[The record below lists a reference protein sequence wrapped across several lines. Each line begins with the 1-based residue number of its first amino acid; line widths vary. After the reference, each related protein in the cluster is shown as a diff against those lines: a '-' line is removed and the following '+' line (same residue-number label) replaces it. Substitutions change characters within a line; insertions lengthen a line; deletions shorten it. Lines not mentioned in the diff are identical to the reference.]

1 MEDWMSKLGGRKER
15 IVKSREDWRKQNQ
28 VKKLRI
34 FMTIVGVAIVLSAAA
49 GALLAWFQVN
59 RLTSRAES
67 RASSIAP
74 VSSEASSLPVYDN
87 SLNLLV
93 VNSENPIPSDYRA
106 EVTEYG
112 GVSVDGRIV
121 PALEEMMQG
130 ASSAGCPLKLT
141 AGYVDTAK
149 QDELYRAEV
158 KRLMK
163 TEKKSQ
169 VLAENEAQATVGRG
183 GYNESQTG
191 LSVVLAA
198 QDGAGSTKFTST
210 KQYQWLLSNS
220 VNYGFI
226 LRYPEHKEDLTGMQ
240 FQPGRFRYVGKD
252 NAVKMRELSMCLEE
266 YSNYVGVR
274 EEG

>member
-1 MEDWMSKLGGRKER
+1 MSKLGGKKER

-28 VKKLRI
+28 VKRLRI
-34 FMTIVGVAIVLSAAA
+34 FMTIVGIAIVLSAAA

-59 RLTSRAES
+59 RLSSRAES
-67 RASSIAP
+67 RVSSVAP
-74 VSSEASSLPVYDN
+74 VSSEASSIPVYSN
-87 SLNLLV
+87 SLNLLL

-106 EVTEYG
+106 EVTEYD
-112 GVSVDGRIV
+112 GVPVDGRIV
-121 PALEEMMQG
+121 PALQEMMQ
-130 ASSAGCPLKLT
+130 AAAAAGCPLKLT
-141 AGYVDTAK
+141 AGYVDAAK
-149 QDELYRAEV
+149 QDELYRTEV

-198 QDGAGSTKFTST
+198 QNGTGGAKFVSTP
-210 KQYQWLLSNS
+210 QYQWLLSNS
-220 VNYGFI
+220 VSYGFI
-226 LRYPEHKEDLTGMQ
+226 LRYPENKADVTGVQ
-240 FQPGRFRYVGKD
+240 FQPDRFRYVGKD

-266 YSNYVGVR
+266 YSDYVGVR

>member
-1 MEDWMSKLGGRKER
+1 MSKLGGRKER

-34 FMTIVGVAIVLSAAA
+34 FMTIVGIAIVLSAAA

-59 RLTSRAES
+59 RLTARAES
-67 RASSIAP
+67 RVSSVAP
-74 VSSEASSLPVYDN
+74 ASSEASSLPVYDN
-87 SLNLLV
+87 SLNLLL
-93 VNSENPIPSDYRA
+93 VNSQNPIPSDYHA
-106 EVTEYG
+106 EVTEYD

-121 PALEEMMQG
+121 PALEELMQA
-130 ASSAGCPLKLT
+130 ASAAGCPLKLT
-141 AGYVDTAK
+141 AGYVDAAK
-149 QDELYRAEV
+149 QDGLYQAEV
-158 KRLMK
+158 KRLME

-198 QDGAGSTKFTST
+198 KNAAAGAKFVSTP
-210 KQYQWLLSNS
+210 QYQWLLSNS

-226 LRYPEHKEDLTGMQ
+226 LRYPENKEDATGIQ
-240 FQPGRFRYVGKD
+240 FQPNRFRYVGKD

-266 YSNYVGVR
+266 YSDYVGVR

>member
-1 MEDWMSKLGGRKER
+1 MSKLGGKKER

-28 VKKLRI
+28 VKRLRI
-34 FMTIVGVAIVLSAAA
+34 FMTIVGIAIVLSAAA

-59 RLTSRAES
+59 RLSSRAES
-67 RASSIAP
+67 RVSSVAP
-74 VSSEASSLPVYDN
+74 VSSEASSIPVYSN
-87 SLNLLV
+87 SLNLLL

-106 EVTEYG
+106 EVTEYD
-112 GVSVDGRIV
+112 GVPVDGRIV
-121 PALEEMMQG
+121 PALQEMMQAA
-130 ASSAGCPLKLT
+130 ASSGCPLKLT
-141 AGYVDTAK
+141 AGYVDAAR
-149 QDELYRAEV
+149 QDELYRTEV

-198 QDGAGSTKFTST
+198 QNGTRGAKFVSTP
-210 KQYQWLLSNS
+210 QYQWLLSNS
-220 VNYGFI
+220 VSYGFI
-226 LRYPEHKEDLTGMQ
+226 LRYPENKEDVTGVK
-240 FQPGRFRYVGKD
+240 FQPDRFRYVGKD

-266 YSNYVGVR
+266 YSDYVGVR